1 MDSTRRRLLAGS
13 GSLSL
18 ASLAGC
24 SALDFALGNGP
35 LSAEADRAIVAE
47 STLSENPYS
56 ESQQTTET
64 TTRTFETAGQRREI
78 EVTNKISEYDR
89 GFSILGQEYRWAT
102 FTVLST
108 PKVELLGEAFNP
120 VADMSTD
127 DLVAMIQNRYDQLGN
142 VERDSI
148 RSVDHLGD
156 AIEVV
161 RYRAEGRFTEAG
173 IELDLTLH
181 ITDTVPVGE
190 DFVVCFGV
198 HPRRIDDTD
207 AINALLGGVKH
218 TA

>member
-13 GSLSL
+13 GTLGL

-24 SALDFALGNGP
+24 SALDFALGNES
-35 LSAEADRAIVAE
+35 LSFEADRAIVGEATLAE
-47 STLSENPYS
+47 SRYT
-56 ESQQTTET
+56 ESSRTEDT
-64 TTRTFETAGQRREI
+64 ITRTFEAAGQRRDVD
-78 EVTNKISEYDR
+78 VTNKITEYDR

-127 DLVAMIQNRYDQLGN
+127 DLVAMIQDRYDQLGN
-142 VERDSI
+142 VERDST

-156 AIEVV
+156 SAEVV
-161 RYRAEGRFTEAG
+161 RYRAEGRFTEAD
-173 IELDLTLH
+173 IELELTLH
-181 ITDTVPVGE
+181 ITNAVPVGE

-207 AINALLGGVKH
+207 AINALLGGVEH